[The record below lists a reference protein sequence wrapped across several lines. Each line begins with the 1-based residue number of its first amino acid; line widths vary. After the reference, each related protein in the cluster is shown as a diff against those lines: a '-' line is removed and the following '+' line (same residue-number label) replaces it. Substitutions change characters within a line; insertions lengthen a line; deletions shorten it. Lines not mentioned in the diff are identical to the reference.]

1 MAENPK
7 QTAEE
12 AVGSKR
18 KEEIEALC
26 KNVFGTAPNRVAFPG
41 GKSRSA
47 FIANIGDDN
56 FVLAK
61 RTDEGAA
68 LIEGIVTKCLAKTG
82 LAPQLVAVRGPWVVQ
97 ECVPGIRAPIVVD
110 RLEAMSD
117 REAIIERAITGMAV
131 LHDHAH
137 EERLQ
142 HRVAKLG
149 AKEDWSFDHTGR
161 PNRIAEVLGIAPP
174 EVNLKPLEK
183 RFRNDHRDFIKG
195 DARPGNAMVNDDRVV
210 WFDWDGCGTR
220 NALDDLVFILA
231 DEWTALDVETETRL
245 LRNHLPSFAR
255 GRSAD
260 EAFEYVMAYGVFH
273 MSARIRRAIRY
284 RQRDGKWWSREK
296 CLLGDKIGVTKSEVG
311 RMCER
316 SKRWAGEVAELK
328 PMAGWFDKVM
338 ERLRIEPAEQDWR
351 STEAA

>member
-1 MAENPK
+1 MAQNPK
-7 QTAEE
+7 QTAGE

-26 KNVFGTAPNRVAFPG
+26 KNVFGTPPDRVAFPG
-41 GKSRSA
+41 GKGRSA
-47 FIANIGDDN
+47 FVANIGDDN

-61 RTDEGAA
+61 RADEGAA
-68 LIEGIVTKCLAKTG
+68 IIEGIVMKCLAKTG
-82 LAPQLVAVRGPWVVQ
+82 FAPQLVAVRGPWVVQ
-97 ECVPGIRAPIVVD
+97 ECIPGVRVPIVID
-110 RLEAMSD
+110 QLESMSD
-117 REAIIERAITGMAV
+117 REVIIDHSISALAI
-131 LHDHAH
+131 LHDHAY

-142 HRVAKLG
+142 HRVGKLG
-149 AKEDWSFDHTGR
+149 ADEDWSFGHTGR
-161 PNRIAEVLGIAPP
+161 PGRISEVLGIAPP
-174 EVNLKPLEK
+174 SVDLKPLEK

-195 DARPGNAMVNDDRVV
+195 DARPGNAMVNDDQVA

-231 DEWTALDVETETRL
+231 DEWCSLDVQSETRL
-245 LRNHLPSFAR
+245 LQKYLRRFTR
-255 GRSAD
+255 GRSDA
-260 EAFEYVMAYGVFH
+260 EAYDYVMAYGVFH

-284 RQRDGKWWSREK
+284 RQRDGKWWNREM

-328 PMAGWFDKVM
+328 PMVPWFENVM
-338 ERLRIEPAEQDWR
+338 DRLRIEPTEQDWR
-351 STEAA
+351 DTEAA